1 MTGMLDGKAA
11 LVTGG
16 GSGIGRATAIAMARE
31 GARVAVSDLS
41 KEGIDETVALI
52 NAAGGQSIAIQGD
65 VTDEADVANM
75 VARTVSAFGRIDC
88 AFNNAGVAGRS
99 VGPPGQRIHEL
110 TQPSVAKMFSVNL
123 MGVFLCLKY
132 EIAQMLKQGDGGAIV
147 NTASIAGLVGLAT
160 SAHYVATKHGVVGLT
175 KSAAIEYAQD
185 GIRVNCVNP
194 GYIKTPMTRETMDER
209 YDEIIAKVPVRRLG
223 VPEEIAEAVVWMC
236 SDKAS
241 FMTGASHVIDGGT
254 PLIISSQAEDSEDL
268 YYTFADISKNL
279 IKEED
284 YTVDEKLKA
293 ISLTDV
299 GITKAESLLGI
310 SDIYTEKGIK
320 YVHHLETAV
329 RARALYE
336 NNKDYVVKD
345 GEVIIVDS
353 FTGRLQPGRRWSEGL
368 HQAIE
373 AKEGVKIEKETRAV
387 ASITFQNYFRFYN
400 KL

>member
-1 MTGMLDGKAA
+1 MAGILDGKAA

-41 KEGIDETVALI
+41 KDGIDQTVALI
-52 NAAGGQSIAIQGD
+52 NAAGGQSIAIEGD

-99 VGPPGQRIHEL
+99 VGPAGQRIHEL

-175 KSAAIEYAQD
+175 KSAAIEYAEV

-194 GYIKTPMTRETMDER
+194 GYIKTPMTKETMDER
-209 YDEIIAKVPVRRLG
+209 HDEIIAKVPVRRLG

-241 FMTGASHVIDGGT
+241 FMTGASHVIDGGY
-254 PLIISSQAEDSEDL
+254 SA
-268 YYTFADISKNL
+268 A
-279 IKEED
+279 
-284 YTVDEKLKA
+284 
-293 ISLTDV
+293 
-299 GITKAESLLGI
+299 
-310 SDIYTEKGIK
+310 
-320 YVHHLETAV
+320 
-329 RARALYE
+329 
-336 NNKDYVVKD
+336 
-345 GEVIIVDS
+345 
-353 FTGRLQPGRRWSEGL
+353 
-368 HQAIE
+368 
-373 AKEGVKIEKETRAV
+373 
-387 ASITFQNYFRFYN
+387 
-400 KL
+400 

>member
-1 MTGMLDGKAA
+1 MTGILDGKAA

-41 KEGIDETVALI
+41 KDGIDETVALI

-65 VTDEADVANM
+65 VTDEADVTNM

-88 AFNNAGVAGRS
+88 AFNNAGIAGRS
-99 VGPPGQRIHEL
+99 VGPPGQRTHEL
-110 TQPSVAKMFSVNL
+110 TQASVAKMFSVNL

-132 EIAQMLKQGDGGAIV
+132 EIAEMLKQGGGGAIV
-147 NTASIAGLVGLAT
+147 NTASIAGLIGLAT

-241 FMTGASHVIDGGT
+241 FMTGASHVVDGGY
-254 PLIISSQAEDSEDL
+254 SA
-268 YYTFADISKNL
+268 A
-279 IKEED
+279 
-284 YTVDEKLKA
+284 
-293 ISLTDV
+293 
-299 GITKAESLLGI
+299 
-310 SDIYTEKGIK
+310 
-320 YVHHLETAV
+320 
-329 RARALYE
+329 
-336 NNKDYVVKD
+336 
-345 GEVIIVDS
+345 
-353 FTGRLQPGRRWSEGL
+353 
-368 HQAIE
+368 
-373 AKEGVKIEKETRAV
+373 
-387 ASITFQNYFRFYN
+387 
-400 KL
+400 

>member
-1 MTGMLDGKAA
+1 MAGILDGKAA

-41 KEGIDETVALI
+41 KDGIDETVALI

-110 TQPSVAKMFSVNL
+110 TQASVAKMFSVNL

-132 EIAQMLKQGDGGAIV
+132 EIAQMLKQGGGGAIV

-160 SAHYVATKHGVVGLT
+160 SGHYVATKHGVVGLT

-194 GYIKTPMTRETMDER
+194 GYIKTPMTKETMDER

-241 FMTGASHVIDGGT
+241 FMTGASHVVDGGY
-254 PLIISSQAEDSEDL
+254 SA
-268 YYTFADISKNL
+268 A
-279 IKEED
+279 
-284 YTVDEKLKA
+284 
-293 ISLTDV
+293 
-299 GITKAESLLGI
+299 
-310 SDIYTEKGIK
+310 
-320 YVHHLETAV
+320 
-329 RARALYE
+329 
-336 NNKDYVVKD
+336 
-345 GEVIIVDS
+345 
-353 FTGRLQPGRRWSEGL
+353 
-368 HQAIE
+368 
-373 AKEGVKIEKETRAV
+373 
-387 ASITFQNYFRFYN
+387 
-400 KL
+400 

>member
-1 MTGMLDGKAA
+1 MAGILDGKAA

-41 KEGIDETVALI
+41 KDGIEQTVALI
-52 NAAGGQSIAIQGD
+52 NTAGGQSIAVQGD

-110 TQPSVAKMFSVNL
+110 VQPSVAKMFSVNL

-132 EIAQMLKQGDGGAIV
+132 EVAQMLKQGGGGAIV

-160 SAHYVATKHGVVGLT
+160 SGHYVAAKHGVVGLT

-194 GYIKTPMTRETMDER
+194 GYIKTPMTKETMDER
-209 YDEIIAKVPVRRLG
+209 YDEIIAKVPARRLG

-241 FMTGASHVIDGGT
+241 FMTGASQVVDGGY
-254 PLIISSQAEDSEDL
+254 SA
-268 YYTFADISKNL
+268 A
-279 IKEED
+279 
-284 YTVDEKLKA
+284 
-293 ISLTDV
+293 
-299 GITKAESLLGI
+299 
-310 SDIYTEKGIK
+310 
-320 YVHHLETAV
+320 
-329 RARALYE
+329 
-336 NNKDYVVKD
+336 
-345 GEVIIVDS
+345 
-353 FTGRLQPGRRWSEGL
+353 
-368 HQAIE
+368 
-373 AKEGVKIEKETRAV
+373 
-387 ASITFQNYFRFYN
+387 
-400 KL
+400 